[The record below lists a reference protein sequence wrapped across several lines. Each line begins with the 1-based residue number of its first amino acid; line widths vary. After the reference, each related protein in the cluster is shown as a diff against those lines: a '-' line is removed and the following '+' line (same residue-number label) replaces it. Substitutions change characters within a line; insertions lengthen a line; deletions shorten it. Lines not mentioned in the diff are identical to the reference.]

1 MNVFN
6 ELTNEIIET
15 AKTTRERDLDNEF
28 KSLKGITGE
37 WLDINE
43 IREERLKL

>member
-15 AKTTRERDLDNEF
+15 AKTRERDLDNEF